1 MTPSSKSYALPTYHV
16 VPRFDIAAKGGPLEL
31 GTVVNSLQKLRPLNR
46 GAIVPIPPSL
56 SYEPVKHH
64 GITEKWSHLRQGH
77 GSVWARA
84 FASQALGGGAEATA
98 EDETQRSVKCDELV
112 TLYFDPN
119 DEYVARSLAT
129 RGVNEYFIGS
139 GYKHDVYMITGL
151 KVARNLHLDSVAS
164 KKRQINMDVAARE
177 PNSGSGL
184 GAEAG
189 FETSDQHT
197 VEFEVHDIVVGFRV
211 RRYAYVPASRN
222 FLSKKKKLEGDDYVV
237 HAEMYEHQKEK
248 LASDEISYH
257 EVAIEEEQRVQEEAS
272 AGGEEFECWV
282 G

>member
-1 MTPSSKSYALPTYHV
+1 MTPPGKSHAIPTYHV

-31 GTVVNSLQKLRPLNR
+31 GTVVNSLSKLRPLNR

-64 GITEKWSHLRQGH
+64 GVTEKWSHLRQGH
-77 GSVWARA
+77 GNIWARA
-84 FASQALGGGAEATA
+84 FAQQALGGGAEAAA
-98 EDETQRSVKCDELV
+98 EDETQRTVKCDELV

-119 DEYVARSLAT
+119 DDYVARSLAT
-129 RGVNEYFIGS
+129 RGVDEYFIGS

-151 KVARNLHLDSVAS
+151 KVARNLRLDSTTS
-164 KKRQINMDVAARE
+164 QKRQINMDVTARE

-197 VEFEVHDIVVGFRV
+197 SEFEVHDIVVGFRV
-211 RRYAYVPASRN
+211 RRYAYVAASRN
-222 FLSKKKKLEGDDYVV
+222 FLSKKKKLEGDDYLV
-237 HAEMYEHQKEK
+237 HAEMYEHQKED
-248 LASDEISYH
+248 LTSAQAGYN
-257 EVAIEEEQRVQEEAS
+257 EVPIKEEQMAQEQAMSRDEKL
-272 AGGEEFECWV
+272 ECWI